1 MCVVVAFWRCCFHR
15 PKSQYSAIGKKKKKK
30 PADPS
35 NCILSVKERGQE
47 VHAIQSSFDLLA
59 NSLTGLY
66 GREK

>member
-1 MCVVVAFWRCCFHR
+1 MLF
-15 PKSQYSAIGKKKKKK
+15 SQTKVPIFSNREKKKKKK